1 MPETLTGYLEL
12 ISYHNEENDYT
23 VARLRA
29 EGSEERVTVVGHLSG
44 VHEGEHLRLTGA
56 WKQHPRFGA
65 QFSVESY
72 QFIYP
77 ETEAGIERYL
87 ASGLIRGI
95 GPKIAERI
103 VSRFGRET
111 LEVIELRPEDLKK
124 VPGLGRKKISQ
135 IKEAWE
141 EQRGIRRLMIFL
153 QSYGVSGAIAAR
165 IYRRYREQGVEAVS
179 QNPYRLAEEVRGIG
193 FATGDRIA
201 RSLGFAADSPLRIRS
216 GLLHSAEQAG
226 ERGHTCLPRELFL
239 QNAADLLEL
248 KKEALEETLAE
259 MAGLGRLVLERDE
272 TEGREFVYSNDSFWA
287 EAACAQGLAR
297 IMAEARPETG
307 SESRLPEQASVWI
320 AAFERER
327 VIELSGE
334 QKKAVAGA
342 VTGGVSLITG
352 GPGTGKTTIIAALAA
367 ILERRGFTVVLAA
380 PTGRAAKKMG
390 EAAGGAPAFTIH
402 RLLGWSF
409 GEGRFLH
416 NAARPLKGDLF
427 VIDEVSMVD
436 LPLFASL
443 LDALPGGARL
453 VLVGDVDQLPSI
465 GPGKLLADLIDSR
478 SIPVYR
484 LNEIFRQA
492 GLSRIVLNA
501 HRVRRGEIPSGGP
514 PGGQEEESQAESGI
528 PAGQDFF
535 LVVQPE
541 ALKAREMMV
550 RLAAER
556 LEAKFGF
563 DPLTDLQVI
572 TPMNRGTCGTRELNS
587 ALQEA
592 LNPDG
597 EKIKFGRGLRVG
609 DRVMPI
615 RNDYE
620 KDVFNGDV
628 GRVRGCDEQS
638 QRLSVDFDGRI
649 VDYDSLEL
657 EDLSMAYAVTVHK
670 SQGSEYPAVII
681 ILLNEHY
688 VMLQR
693 NLLYTA
699 ISRGRKLVVLIGDPR
714 AFSRA
719 VSNAR
724 VQFRCTRLAQRLR
737 SVLKLC

>member
-1 MPETLTGYLEL
+1 MQETLTGYLEL
-12 ISYHNEENDYT
+12 ISYRNEENDYT

-29 EGSEERVTVVGHLSG
+29 EGSEDRITVVGHLSG

-56 WKQHPRFGA
+56 WKQHPRFGS
-65 QFSVESY
+65 QFGVESY

-87 ASGLIRGI
+87 GSGLIRGI

-103 VSRFGRET
+103 VSKFGRET
-111 LEVIELRPEDLKK
+111 LEVIERRPEELKK
-124 VPGLGRKKISQ
+124 VSGLGRKKISQ

-165 IYRRYREQGVEAVS
+165 IYRRYREHGVEAVS
-179 QNPYRLAEEVRGIG
+179 QNPYSLAEEVRGIG
-193 FATGDRIA
+193 FATADRIA
-201 RSLGFAADSPLRIRS
+201 KSLGFAADSPLRIRS
-216 GLLHSAEQAG
+216 GLLHTGEQAG

-239 QNAADLLEL
+239 QNAAELLEL
-248 KKEALEETLAE
+248 KKEALEEGLAE
-259 MAGLGRLVLERDE
+259 MAALGRLVLERDE
-272 TEGREFVYSNDSFWA
+272 MEGKEYVYSNDSFWA
-287 EAACAQGLAR
+287 ESACAQGLER
-297 IMAEARPETG
+297 IMAESRRETG
-307 SESRLPEQASVWI
+307 DESRLREQVSAWI
-320 AAFERER
+320 AAFERGR
-327 VIELSGE
+327 AIELSGE
-334 QKKAVAGA
+334 QKEAVAGA
-342 VTGGVSLITG
+342 VTCGVSLITG
-352 GPGTGKTTIIAALAA
+352 GPGTGKTTIIAALTA
-367 ILERRGFTVVLAA
+367 ILERQDLSVVLAA

-409 GEGRFLH
+409 AEGRFLH
-416 NAARPLKGDLF
+416 NAARPLKADLF

-478 SIPVYR
+478 TIPVFR

-501 HRVRRGEIPSGGP
+501 HRVRRGEMPSGSP
-514 PGGQEEESQAESGI
+514 PGEQEGGVQPDSEGS
-528 PAGQDFF
+528 AGKDFF
-535 LVVQPE
+535 LAVQPE
-541 ALKAREMMV
+541 ALKAREMLV

-572 TPMNRGTCGTRELNS
+572 TPMNRGTCGTRELNT

-592 LNPDG
+592 LNPEG
-597 EKIKFGRGLRVG
+597 EKIKFSRGLRVG
-609 DRVMPI
+609 DRVMQV

-628 GRVRGCDEQS
+628 GRICGCDDQT
-638 QRLSVDFDGRI
+638 QRVSVEFDGR
-649 VDYDSLEL
+649 VVNYDSIEL

-681 ILLNEHY
+681 TLLNEHF

-719 VSNAR
+719 VSNAK